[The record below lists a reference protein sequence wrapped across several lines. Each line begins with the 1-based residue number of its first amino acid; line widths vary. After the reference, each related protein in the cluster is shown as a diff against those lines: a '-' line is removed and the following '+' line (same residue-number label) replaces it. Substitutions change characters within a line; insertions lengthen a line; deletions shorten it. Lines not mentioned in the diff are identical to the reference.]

1 MLIMLSKLAIRNVK
15 RSIKDYLIYIITI
28 MLAFSL
34 IFAFNFV
41 SFSKDI
47 IELSQMM
54 DNFKYAIISVSIII
68 VFVIAWLINYT
79 MRFMFEKRSKEFGT
93 YMLLGIE
100 KKNINKMFLLENL
113 LLGIVAFIGSFF
125 VGILIGNIITAIVMH
140 LFEMPYQINLSIG
153 LTPIGIS
160 IAYFLLIY
168 LFALFRS
175 SRRMKKMKI
184 HDLLYLD
191 KKNEK
196 KLWKKKKVRSAF
208 FILFFLLGAT
218 ALFLF
223 DYAFKISNS
232 SNMMIPFAISIVL
245 MIISIYGI
253 TFTLSDFILT
263 TVLKNKKIKYQKDN
277 LFIARTFTSK
287 VKTIG
292 MTLGTLSML
301 IVLTLIS
308 MNVSLVL
315 KDAFDTNIKQ
325 QAPYDFMVEGLYSDS
340 ENSWIE
346 ISDNRKKGQEYID
359 YIEHTYKPE
368 KTIRYNIFSHE
379 KKEVSKYIKKLGAN
393 GVINVDCYIKLSDYN
408 KLLTMLGEDKLTLK
422 NNEYFVHGSRDIK
435 SELKNVKAHK
445 PIITLNNEELKLK
458 DVSNE
463 DFYPAWSTGNSYLI
477 VVPDDSINN
486 AKIIT
491 ENYAATTKEETTEQ
505 DYIDIHKKIGSYQM
519 KSGNYVYEY
528 FPVNVKGYFQ
538 AANKSAIT
546 MFSFSLLYISFI
558 FITVVGTILSIQ
570 TLSDSTK
577 NKYQYKILL
586 KLGVDQKAINKT
598 IRKQILCNFTFP
610 VIYPVIISIITSCS
624 INRLFGGLA
633 SKGYTYILMIII
645 SLIIFL
651 LIYGIYFLATYFSF
665 KKNIKE

>member
-1 MLIMLSKLAIRNVK
+1 MLIMLSKLAVRNVK
-15 RSIKDYLIYIITI
+15 RSFRDYLIYIITV

-47 IELSQMM
+47 TELSKMM
-54 DNFKYAIISVSIII
+54 DNFKYAIIAVSIII

-100 KKNINKMFLLENL
+100 KKNINRMFLLENL
-113 LLGIVAFIGSFF
+113 LLGIIAFAGSFF
-125 VGILIGNIITAIVMH
+125 VGILIGNIITAIIMQ
-140 LFEMPYQINLSIG
+140 LFEMPYQINLLIG
-153 LTPIGIS
+153 LKPIAIS

-208 FILFFLLGAT
+208 FILFCILGTT

-223 DYAFKISNS
+223 DYAFKINDSPT
-232 SNMMIPFAISIVL
+232 MMIPFTISVGL

-263 TVLKNKKIKYQKDN
+263 AVLKNKKIKYQKDN

-301 IVLTLIS
+301 IALTLIS

-325 QAPYDFMVEGLYSDS
+325 QAPYDFMVEGIYSDS

-346 ISDNRKKGQEYID
+346 INDNRKKGQEYID

-368 KTIRYNIFSHE
+368 KTIHYNVFTHE
-379 KKEVSKYIKKLGAN
+379 KKEVSKYIEKLGTN
-393 GVINVDCYIKLSDYN
+393 GIINVDCYIKLSDYN
-408 KLLTMLGEDKLTLK
+408 KLLTMLGEDKLSLK
-422 NNEYFVHGSRDIK
+422 DNEYFVHGSRDIK
-435 SELKNVKAHK
+435 NELQKVKDHK
-445 PIITLNNEELKLK
+445 PVITLNEKELKLK

-463 DFYPAWSTGNSYLI
+463 NFYPAWSTGNSYLI
-477 VVPDDSINN
+477 VVPDDSIND

-519 KSGNYVYEY
+519 KSGDYVYEY

-577 NKYQYKILL
+577 NKYQYKILF
-586 KLGVDQKAINKT
+586 KLGIDQKEINKT

-610 VIYPVIISIITSCS
+610 VIYPIIISIITSCS

-633 SKGYTYILMIII
+633 SKDYTYILMIII
-645 SLIIFL
+645 SIAIFL